1 MSDQELLSIAIT
13 TADDEVVLALG
24 GELDP
29 HTAGSLAD
37 AIAALDPPA
46 DRVVLDL
53 SALTFVDSA
62 GLRVLL
68 AANQDLTGQGR
79 AFVLRSPTDTARR
92 ILEITGLLDVLTV
105 E

>member
-1 MSDQELLSIAIT
+1 MSDQELLSIEIT
-13 TADDEVVLALG
+13 TADDEAVLALG

-46 DRVVLDL
+46 SRVVLDL

-68 AANQDLTGQGR
+68 AANQELTGQGR
-79 AFVLRSPTDTARR
+79 AFVLRSPTETARR
-92 ILEITGLLDVLTV
+92 ILEITGLLDVLTI